1 MGVSKRV
8 ATFQKGWCCGI
19 SSLNGVSSTL
29 RNQGIPEG
37 LVGESQEGEEESAMQ
52 REKVVPS
59 PGIWREHIREAGL
72 LWLFR
77 VVGEAW
83 MHAQLCPAGI
93 WSI

>member
-1 MGVSKRV
+1 M
-8 ATFQKGWCCGI
+8 
-19 SSLNGVSSTL
+19 
-29 RNQGIPEG
+29 
-37 LVGESQEGEEESAMQ
+37 GESQEGEEESAMQ